1 MRERERK
8 RNKHAWQTLPNPRAQ
23 CWALCV
29 HNSDPQPFLRGG
41 SPCYSAHLTDED
53 AEAWE
58 QGDAKALLGCLR
70 SQGLCALFTPP
81 HLHLQFRCRACQVIP
96 DL

>member
-81 HLHLQFRCRACQVIP
+81 HHHPPLL
-96 DL
+96 